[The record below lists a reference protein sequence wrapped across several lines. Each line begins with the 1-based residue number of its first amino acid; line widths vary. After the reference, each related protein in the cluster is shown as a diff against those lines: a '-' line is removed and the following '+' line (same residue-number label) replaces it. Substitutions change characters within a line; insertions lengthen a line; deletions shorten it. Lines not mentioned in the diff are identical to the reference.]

1 MISMKEESIINI
13 RKLAAL
19 DIVFHGQ
26 LPITIEFF
34 LGVFLIAIIG
44 LLVFYSG
51 QTILGIY
58 MMFLSLN
65 YIPLLIYALLIDG
78 KARKEVKMEVSN
90 LKRYGSKYNI
100 QQFMIFIP
108 LSIIVL
114 SILQEFKS

>member
-1 MISMKEESIINI
+1 MKEESIINI

-19 DIVFHGQ
+19 DMAIHGQ

-34 LGVFLIAIIG
+34 LGVFLIALIG

-51 QTILGIY
+51 QTNLGIY
-58 MMFLSLN
+58 MMFMALN
-65 YIPLLIYALLIDG
+65 YIPLLIYALLIGG
-78 KARKEVKMEVSN
+78 KAHKEVRTEMHN
-90 LKRYGSKYNI
+90 LKHYGRKYNL
-100 QQFMIFIP
+100 QQFLIFIP